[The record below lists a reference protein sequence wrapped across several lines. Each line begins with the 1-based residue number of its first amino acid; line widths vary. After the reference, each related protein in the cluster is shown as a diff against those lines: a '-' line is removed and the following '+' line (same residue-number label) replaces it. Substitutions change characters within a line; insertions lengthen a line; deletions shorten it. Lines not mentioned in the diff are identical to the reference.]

1 MKRLTNTTSWQQLKK
16 HFEEIQKLHLNDF
29 FQEENRA
36 EKFSI
41 EWQDFLFDYSK
52 NRIDKK
58 TIETFISLAEEVN
71 LDEKIKDLFNG
82 KEINWTEKRAVGHW
96 LLRSDLSKTNTSKI
110 NNLPSQEI
118 KQTLEKMK
126 IFSEKLISG
135 EKVGNSGKRITD
147 VVNIGIGGS
156 DLGPKMVCH
165 ALTHYHKNNIN
176 LHFISNVDGHQFQRI
191 VKNLNPETT
200 LFIVASKSFTT
211 VETMYNALSAKQWLC
226 DYYQNENCVNDHVV
240 AISNNVKAAVEFGII
255 EENIFQMWD
264 FVGGRYSVW
273 SAIGLGICCCY
284 GFDCF
289 LEFLEGARLADN
301 HFKETSFEKNIPFLM
316 AILSIWYNNFFGFE
330 TQAIIPYDDSLRYFS
345 SYLQQLEME
354 SNGKSINYFG
364 EKVSYQTGQIIWGGA
379 GTDGQHAYFQLLHQG
394 KKKIPCDF
402 ITFTNPVNSLGDHH
416 SQLLSNFFA
425 QTKALAFG
433 VSKDKLNQKI
443 SNSDKELSLHK
454 SFDGNTPSSSF
465 LIDKL
470 TPKSLGKLIAL
481 YEHKVFIQGIFWQVN
496 SFDQWGVELGKIYA
510 KDIFSQLKNNKI
522 DLKNDSSTTLLMKKF
537 IEKNNLDNL

>member
-1 MKRLTNTTSWQQLKK
+1 MKKLINTNSWRQLKE
-16 HFEEIQKLHLNDF
+16 HFEEIKTLHLNDF
-29 FQEENRA
+29 FEEENRA
-36 EKFSI
+36 EKFSV

-58 TIETFISLAEEVN
+58 IIAIFISLAEEVS
-71 LDEKIKDLFNG
+71 LSEKIKDLFNA

-96 LLRSDLSKTNTSKI
+96 LLRSNLSQIDDSKI
-110 NNLPSQEI
+110 NHLPLQEI

-126 IFSEKLISG
+126 IFSEKIING
-135 EKVGNSGKRITD
+135 EKVGHNSKKITD

-156 DLGPKMVCH
+156 DLGPKMVSH

-211 VETMYNALSAKQWLC
+211 IETMYNALSAKQWLC
-226 DYYQNENCVNDHVV
+226 DYFQDESCVNGHVV

-264 FVGGRYSVW
+264 FIGGRYSVW
-273 SAIGLGICCCY
+273 SAIGLSLCCCY

-289 LEFLEGARLADN
+289 LKFLEGARLADK
-301 HFKETSFEKNIPFLM
+301 HFKETPFEKNISFLM

-330 TQAIIPYDDSLRYFS
+330 TQAIIAYDDSLRYFP

-354 SNGKSINYFG
+354 SNGKSINFFG

-402 ITFTNPVNSLGDHH
+402 IAFSNPINSLRNHH
-416 SQLLSNFFA
+416 HQLLSNFFA

-433 VSKDKLNQKI
+433 VSKNKINQK
-443 SNSDKELSLHK
+443 NSDSDEELILHK
-454 SFDGNTPSSSF
+454 SFDGNTPSNSF
-465 LIDKL
+465 LIEKL

-481 YEHKVFIQGIFWQVN
+481 YEHKVFVHGIFWQIN
-496 SFDQWGVELGKIYA
+496 SFDQWGVELGKKYA
-510 KDIFSQLKNNKI
+510 KDIFSQLKNNEI
-522 DLKNDSSTTLLMKKF
+522 DSKNDSSTKLLMKKF
-537 IEKNNLDNL
+537 FEKNNLDNI